1 MYAQQEGANWRQLY
15 PKWNSNNLESEG
27 IMDVKNQPFVFVH
40 MDHPVVGLLRHNAE
54 LIGCKIDEQV
64 RGVFDGFFE

>member
-1 MYAQQEGANWRQLY
+1 MRTQEGANWRQLY
-15 PKWNSNNLESEG
+15 PKWNSNNLENEG

-64 RGVFDGFFE
+64 G